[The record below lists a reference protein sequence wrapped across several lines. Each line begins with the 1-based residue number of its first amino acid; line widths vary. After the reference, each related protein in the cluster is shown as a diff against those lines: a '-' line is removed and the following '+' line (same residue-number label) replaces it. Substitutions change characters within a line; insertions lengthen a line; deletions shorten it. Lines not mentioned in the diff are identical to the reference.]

1 MVISHG
7 LVRFSTH
14 LMCHIPRSS
23 TFRERTGTDV
33 DIFVQC
39 YIEWTQKYFYAET
52 ESVKEDEEE
61 ENMDVDPCLYLAQ
74 CIL

>member
-1 MVISHG
+1 
-7 LVRFSTH
+7 
-14 LMCHIPRSS
+14 MCHIPRSS

-61 ENMDVDPCLYLAQ
+61 
-74 CIL
+74 

>member
-1 MVISHG
+1 
-7 LVRFSTH
+7 
-14 LMCHIPRSS
+14 MCHIPRSS

-61 ENMDVDPCLYLAQ
+61 QNMDVDPYLYLAQ
-74 CIL
+74 CILW

>member
-1 MVISHG
+1 
-7 LVRFSTH
+7 
-14 LMCHIPRSS
+14 MCHIPRSS

-39 YIEWTQKYFYAET
+39 YIEWTQKYAET

-61 ENMDVDPCLYLAQ
+61 QNMDVDSYLYLAQ
-74 CIL
+74 CILW